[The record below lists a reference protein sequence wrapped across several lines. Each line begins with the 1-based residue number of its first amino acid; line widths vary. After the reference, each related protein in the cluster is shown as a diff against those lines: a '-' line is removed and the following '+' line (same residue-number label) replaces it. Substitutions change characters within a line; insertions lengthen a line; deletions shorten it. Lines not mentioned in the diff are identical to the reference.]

1 MQPYRFNPFELDLL
15 RRLTDKVYLK
25 CDHFNFDRYPSI
37 YFGDFDE
44 VKRLPGFTKTND
56 LDRLDDFERSK
67 YDTDRLGCY
76 IYNQEKC
83 YIEIYCDRIKDCAVF
98 ISVRLGLDFVETR
111 SLLQTIVLLHEMG
124 HWFTHYCLKTNHA
137 QSIEYF
143 KYQTTDIKET
153 VAQLS
158 VIWSTLGLTNARIKR
173 MLEIM
178 DFLTRH
184 QSRPYSQYLKLGKL
198 YTRKLT
204 ILNRY
209 VALLDLRNSDL
220 EYLLLNNKTPNPHRL
235 FATLP

>member
-1 MQPYRFNPFELDLL
+1 M
-15 RRLTDKVYLK
+15 K
-25 CDHFNFDRYPSI
+25 CDHFEFDRYPLI
-37 YFGDFDE
+37 YWGDFDE
-44 VKRLPGFTKTND
+44 AKRLPGFTKTND
-56 LDRLDDFERSK
+56 KDRLDDFDGDI
-67 YDTDRLGCY
+67 YDIDLLGCY
-76 IYNQEKC
+76 IYNQEEC
-83 YIEIYCDRIKDCAVF
+83 YIEIYCDRIKDCAVS
-98 ISVRLGLDFVETR
+98 ISVGLGLDFVETR

-143 KYQTTDIKET
+143 KYQTEDIKET

-178 DFLTRH
+178 AFLTKH
-184 QSRPYSQYLKLGKL
+184 QSRPYTQYLKLGKR

-209 VALLDLRNSDL
+209 VALLNLRNCDL
-220 EYLLLNNKTPNPHRL
+220 EFLLLNSKTPNPHRL
-235 FATLP
+235 F